1 MVSIEQGPAQWTY
14 PDFAHNHDALRFQNR
29 YAMMQD
35 LRRTTWTWRPDA
47 DSPALPYRQFGSF
60 HPGQG
65 VGGAM
70 VHWTALTWRFLP
82 DDFNY
87 RSHNEDRYGADRLP
101 EEMSTQDWPI
111 GYQDLE
117 PYYEKFEYDLGVS
130 GLAGN
135 LGGHIVPGGNPF
147 EGPRQRPYPNPPL
160 APSAFGELYG

>member
-1 MVSIEQGPAQWTY
+1 AAPMKQHQPVEIVTIGGGMTAAILASQILPTTSYRMVSIEQGPAQWTY

-111 GYQDLE
+111 GYQD
-117 PYYEKFEYDLGVS
+117 
-130 GLAGN
+130 
-135 LGGHIVPGGNPF
+135 
-147 EGPRQRPYPNPPL
+147 
-160 APSAFGELYG
+160 